1 MDYIELTVSTTT
13 FGADTVSEL
22 LMENGAAGTQII
34 DRSDL
39 PDPDHPGKN
48 WELMDRELIE
58 QAPEDV
64 QVKAWYQ
71 ADQAA
76 AAVEAV
82 RAALAALRASDQG
95 GGMGA
100 LTLSTGSIREEDW
113 AENWK
118 QYFKPFRVSEH
129 LVVKPTWETW
139 DKQPG
144 DLIIELD
151 PGMAFGTGTHETTAL
166 CIELIEQYYRG
177 GKLLDVGTGSGIL
190 AIAAALLGARQVVG
204 VDIDPDAVRV
214 AKENVA
220 LNGLSAQIDIREGDL
235 LQGLSERFDF
245 AAANILAPV
254 IQMLAAPLVRH
265 LTPGGLFVC
274 SGIIEPSAQE
284 VEQSLLDAG
293 YEILDSRR
301 RGDWHAFAARAPKN
315 PA

>member
-1 MDYIELTVSTTT
+1 MEYKELTVSTTT
-13 FGADTVSEL
+13 FGADTVSAL

-34 DRSDL
+34 DRNDL

-48 WELMDRELIE
+48 WELMDRALID

-64 QVKAWYQ
+64 LVKCWLPEN
-71 ADQAA
+71 
-76 AAVEAV
+76 EALPLTE
-82 RAALAALRASDQG
+82 RIRGALDALRARDQE
-95 GGMGA
+95 GA
-100 LTLSTGSIREEDW
+100 LGPLCLSLDTIREEDW

-118 QYFKPFRVSEH
+118 KYFKPFRVSEH

-166 CIELIEQYYRG
+166 CIALIEKYYRG

-190 AIAAALLGARQVVG
+190 AIAAALLGATDVLG

-214 AKENVA
+214 ARENVEK
-220 LNGLSAQIDIREGDL
+220 NGLEGRVVIRQGDL
-235 LQGLSERFDF
+235 LKGLRETFDF

-254 IQMLAAPLVRH
+254 ICMLAGPLTSH
-265 LTPGGLFVC
+265 LKPGGLFVC
-274 SGIIEPSAQE
+274 SGIIEESASE
-284 VEQSLLDAG
+284 VESALLSAG

-301 RGDWHAFAARAPKN
+301 KGDWHAFAARRL
-315 PA
+315 